1 MNKLFRNILF
11 LSSLTLV
18 LAACQEEKV
27 EPGEKDL
34 DGCYGVY
41 FPAQEKA
48 VKLVLDPAAPT
59 STKITVMRKNSEG
72 EITVPVTVADTSK
85 LFKFAPITFKD
96 GQAETTID
104 VTFDGIGIGNTYLAS
119 LTIEDPAY
127 ASKYNSNPI
136 SIDVKV
142 LREKW
147 NNLGVGTWVEHGVF
161 NFVAPENV
169 IIHQNDLDKTKYRIY
184 MRYPDPKKEGEEY
197 ALYSSKSDE
206 YLSLRLLKSGE
217 VLKSTKAEFK
227 VDKDDLVLFDIFDTG
242 IPYKEGAPN
251 IWFVHPF
258 NFSDP
263 VNLWYYNKVISY
275 QDDGVTPAGIQLA
288 PNYYING
295 VGSID
300 RSQEDG
306 IITIVFPGAVLTDY
320 TINVSVGETVDGEI
334 PVEFDLGADVATAK
348 YAVYEGELSK
358 AAAERH
364 ANAIVKGDEESKV
377 VPETGAV
384 SLTLDKS
391 GVYSLVAVSLDDK
404 NEFQKSAVSTFNY
417 VAKGDEE
424 KYPVTVSAG
433 LELTSRY
440 EPEGYTKVNSAL
452 FYVYGKNLTEVKA
465 SLIPTAKLNPEKLD
479 SLARAPKSV
488 SDSILNLVNTTGWT
502 DLFTELAPVTDYTLI
517 VWASNGYRSKV
528 VTSEITTD
536 GLPRVKKGTGTYTYS
551 LFFVG
556 EGGKPQ
562 TDDGLGLYA
571 DPNYENTY
579 VIENWGYGVDLKFTY
594 DAKSGEIKVPLQTTG
609 VPGEDGEIFI
619 QEAKDY
625 FTPETF
631 KNYDKL
637 PSSSYADGT
646 YSFALAYFDEVG
658 LYKAGVE
665 TFKLDGA
672 VESGSTSSRNAGRS
686 FKSAGLCAERENVTA
701 NFVAREIPAISV
713 VKKIEFAKKSAKPVR

>member
-41 FPAQEKA
+41 FPAQDNA
-48 VKLVLDPAAPT
+48 VKLVLDPAEPT

-72 EITVPVTVADTSK
+72 EITVPVTVTDTSK

-119 LTIEDPAY
+119 LTIEDPVY

-161 NFVAPENV
+161 NFDAPENV

-184 MRYPDPKKEGEEY
+184 MRYPDPEKEGEEY

-217 VLKSTKAEFK
+217 VVKSKKEDFK
-227 VDKDDLVLFDIFDTG
+227 VDKDGLVLFDIFDTG
-242 IPYKEGAPN
+242 IPYDTGAPN

-258 NFSDP
+258 NLSDP

-288 PNYYING
+288 PYYYISGLG
-295 VGSID
+295 VID

-334 PVEFDLGADVATAK
+334 PVEFTLGADVATAK

-465 SLIPTAKLNPEKLD
+465 SLIPTAKLDPAKLD
-479 SLARAPKSV
+479 SLAREPKSV

-528 VTSEITTD
+528 VTSKITTD

-551 LFFVG
+551 LVFLD
-556 EGGKPQ
+556 EDKKPQ
-562 TDDGLGLYA
+562 AVKGLGLYA
-571 DPNYENTY
+571 DPNYENAY
-579 VIENWGYGVDLKFTY
+579 VIENWGNGVELKFTY

-609 VPGEDGEIFI
+609 VAGEDGEIFI

-625 FTPETF
+625 FTPETY

-646 YSFALAYFDEVG
+646 YSFALAYFDEVSP
-658 LYKAGVE
+658 YNVGVE

-672 VESGSTSSRNAGRS
+672 VEPGTTSSRNAGRAY
-686 FKSAGLCAERENVTA
+686 KSAGLCAERENVTA

-713 VKKIEFAKKSAKPVR
+713 VKKIEFAKKSAKLVR

>member
-41 FPAQEKA
+41 FPAQDKA
-48 VKLVLDPAAPT
+48 VKLVLDPAEPT

-136 SIDVKV
+136 SIDIKV

-147 NNLGVGTWVEHGVF
+147 NNLGVGTWEEHGYF
-161 NFVAPENV
+161 KYDPPKNV

-184 MRYPDPKKEGEEY
+184 MRYPNPEKEGEEY
-197 ALYSSKSDE
+197 ALYSPKSDE

-227 VDKDDLVLFDIFDTG
+227 VDKDGLVLFGIFDTG
-242 IPYKEGAPN
+242 IPYQTGAPN
-251 IWFVHPF
+251 IWLVHPF

-275 QDDGVTPAGIQLA
+275 QADGVTPAGIQLA
-288 PNYYING
+288 PYYYING
-295 VGSID
+295 LGAID

-334 PVEFDLGADVATAK
+334 PVEFALGADVATAK

-364 ANAIVKGDEESKV
+364 VNAIVKGDEESKV

-404 NEFQKSAVSTFNY
+404 NEFQASAVSTFNY

-465 SLIPTAKLNPEKLD
+465 SLIPTAKLDPTKLD
-479 SLARAPKSV
+479 SLAREPKSV

-528 VTSEITTD
+528 VTSKITTD
-536 GLPRVKKGTGTYTYS
+536 GLARVKKGTGTYTYS
-551 LFFVG
+551 LVFLD
-556 EGGKPQ
+556 EDKKPQ
-562 TDDGLGLYA
+562 AVKGLGLYA
-571 DPNYENTY
+571 DPNYENAY
-579 VIENWGYGVDLKFTY
+579 VIENWGNGVELKFTY

-609 VPGEDGEIFI
+609 AAGEDGVIFI

-625 FTPETF
+625 FTPETY
-631 KNYDKL
+631 KDYDKL

-646 YSFALAYFDEVG
+646 YSFALAYFDEGG

-672 VESGSTSSRNAGRS
+672 VESGSISSRNTGRV

-701 NFVAREIPAISV
+701 NFVAREIPANSV
-713 VKKIEFAKKSAKPVR
+713 VKKIEFAKKSAELVK

>member
-41 FPAQEKA
+41 FPAQDKA
-48 VKLVLDPAAPT
+48 VKLVLDPAEPT

-72 EITVPVTVADTSK
+72 EITVPVTVSDTSK

-147 NNLGVGTWVEHGVF
+147 NNLGVGTFDDQGAFMFE
-161 NFVAPENV
+161 APENV
-169 IIHQNDLDKTKYRIY
+169 IIRQNDLDKTKYRIY
-184 MRYPDPKKEGEEY
+184 MKYPDPEKEGEEY
-197 ALYSSKSDE
+197 AVFSEKSDE
-206 YLSLRLLKSGE
+206 YLSLRILKSGE

-227 VDKDDLVLFDIFDTG
+227 VDKDGLVLFDIFDTG
-242 IPYKEGAPN
+242 IPSGAGAPN
-251 IWFVHPF
+251 VWFVHPF

-263 VNLWYYNKVISY
+263 VNLWYHNKVISY
-275 QDDGVTPAGIQLA
+275 QADGVTPAGIQIA
-288 PNYYING
+288 PNYYMGGPN
-295 VGSID
+295 ID
-300 RSQEDG
+300 KSQEDG

-320 TINVSVGETVDGEI
+320 TVKVSVGETVDGEI
-334 PVEFDLGADVATAK
+334 PVEFALGADVATAK

-364 ANAIVKGDEESKV
+364 VNAIVKGDEESKV

-440 EPEGYTKVNSAL
+440 EPEGYTKINSAL

-465 SLIPTAKLNPEKLD
+465 SLIPTAKLNPAKLD
-479 SLARAPKSV
+479 SLARDPKSV

-502 DLFTELAPVTDYTLI
+502 DLFTELAPATDYTLI

-528 VTSEITTD
+528 VTSEITTE
-536 GLPRVKKGTGTYTYS
+536 GLARVKKGTGTYTYS
-551 LFFVG
+551 LVFLD
-556 EGGKPQ
+556 EDGKPQ
-562 TDDGLGLYA
+562 AVKGLGLYA
-571 DPNYENTY
+571 DPNYENAY
-579 VIENWGYGVDLKFTY
+579 VIENWGNGVELKFTY

-609 VPGEDGEIFI
+609 AAGAAGVIFI

-625 FTPETF
+625 FTPETY
-631 KNYDKL
+631 KDYDKL

-646 YSFALAYFDEVG
+646 YSFALAYFDEGG
-658 LYKAGVE
+658 LYNAGVE
-665 TFKLDGA
+665 TFKLDVA
-672 VESGSTSSRNAGRS
+672 VESGSISSRNTGRV

-701 NFVAREIPAISV
+701 NFVAREIPANSV
-713 VKKIEFAKKSAKPVR
+713 VKKIEFAKKSAELVK

>member
-41 FPAQEKA
+41 FPAQDKA
-48 VKLVLDPAAPT
+48 VKLVLDPADPT

-161 NFVAPENV
+161 NFDAPENV

-184 MRYPDPKKEGEEY
+184 MRYPDPEKEGEEY
-197 ALYSSKSDE
+197 ALYSPKSDE

-217 VLKSTKAEFK
+217 VFKLKTEELK
-227 VDKDDLVLFDIFDTG
+227 VDKDGLVLFDIFDTG
-242 IPYKEGAPN
+242 IPYDTGAPN

-288 PNYYING
+288 PYYYING
-295 VGSID
+295 VGAID

-334 PVEFDLGADVATAK
+334 PVKFALGADVATAK

-404 NEFQKSAVSTFNY
+404 NEFQESAVSTFNY

-465 SLIPTAKLNPEKLD
+465 SLIPTAKLDPAKLD
-479 SLARAPKSV
+479 SLAREPKSV

-551 LFFVG
+551 LVFLD
-556 EGGKPQ
+556 EDKKPQ
-562 TDDGLGLYA
+562 TGKDLGLYA

-579 VIENWGYGVDLKFTY
+579 VIEDWGYGVELKFTY

-609 VPGEDGEIFI
+609 AAGEAGVIFI

-625 FTPETF
+625 FTPETY
-631 KNYDKL
+631 KDYDKL

-646 YSFALAYFDEVG
+646 YSFALAYFDEGG
-658 LYKAGVE
+658 LYNAGIE

-672 VESGSTSSRNAGRS
+672 VESGSISSRNTGRV

-701 NFVAREIPAISV
+701 NFVAREIPANSV
-713 VKKIEFAKKSAKPVR
+713 VKKIEFAKKSAELVR

>member
-41 FPAQEKA
+41 FPAQDKA
-48 VKLVLDPAAPT
+48 VKLVLDPAEPT

-161 NFVAPENV
+161 NFDAPENV

-184 MRYPDPKKEGEEY
+184 MRYPDPEKEGEEY
-197 ALYSSKSDE
+197 ALYSPKSDE

-227 VDKDDLVLFDIFDTG
+227 VDKDGLVLFDIFDTG
-242 IPYKEGAPN
+242 IPYDTGAPN

-258 NFSDP
+258 NLSDP

-288 PNYYING
+288 PYYYING
-295 VGSID
+295 LGAID

-334 PVEFDLGADVATAK
+334 PVKFALGADVATAK

-452 FYVYGKNLTEVKA
+452 FYVYGKGLTELKA
-465 SLIPTAKLNPEKLD
+465 SLIPTAKLDPTKLD
-479 SLARAPKSV
+479 SLAREPKSV

-528 VTSEITTD
+528 VTSEITTE
-536 GLPRVKKGTGTYTYS
+536 GLARVKKGTGTYTYS
-551 LFFVG
+551 LVFLD
-556 EGGKPQ
+556 EDGKPQ
-562 TDDGLGLYA
+562 A
-571 DPNYENTY
+571 
-579 VIENWGYGVDLKFTY
+579 
-594 DAKSGEIKVPLQTTG
+594 
-609 VPGEDGEIFI
+609 
-619 QEAKDY
+619 
-625 FTPETF
+625 
-631 KNYDKL
+631 
-637 PSSSYADGT
+637 
-646 YSFALAYFDEVG
+646 
-658 LYKAGVE
+658 
-665 TFKLDGA
+665 
-672 VESGSTSSRNAGRS
+672 

-701 NFVAREIPAISV
+701 NFVAREIPANSV
-713 VKKIEFAKKSAKPVR
+713 VKKIEFAKKSAELVR

>member
-27 EPGEKDL
+27 EPGEKDV

-41 FPAQEKA
+41 FPAQDKA
-48 VKLVLDPAAPT
+48 VKLVLNPADPT
-59 STKITVMRKNSEG
+59 STKITVRRKNSEG

-85 LFKFAPITFKD
+85 LFKFAPILFKD

-104 VTFDGIGIGNTYLAS
+104 VTFDEIGIGNTYLAS
-119 LTIEDPAY
+119 LTIEDPEY
-127 ASKYNSNPI
+127 ASKYNSNPT
-136 SIDVKV
+136 SIDIKV

-147 NNLGVGTWVEHGVF
+147 NNLGVGTWEEHGYF
-161 NFVAPENV
+161 KYDPPKNV

-184 MRYPDPKKEGEEY
+184 MRYPDPEKEGEEY
-197 ALYSSKSDE
+197 ALYSPKSDE

-217 VLKSTKAEFK
+217 VVKSKKADFK
-227 VDKDDLVLFDIFDTG
+227 VDKGGLVLFDIFDTG
-242 IPYKEGAPN
+242 IPYNTGAPN
-251 IWFVHPF
+251 ILLVHPF
-258 NFSDP
+258 TFSDP

-275 QDDGVTPAGIQLA
+275 QTDGVTPAGIQLA
-288 PNYYING
+288 PNYHING
-295 VGSID
+295 IGTSD

-334 PVEFDLGADVATAK
+334 PVKFALGADVATAK

-364 ANAIVKGDEESKV
+364 VNAIVKGDEESKV

-440 EPEGYTKVNSAL
+440 EPEGYTKINSAL

-465 SLIPTAKLNPEKLD
+465 SLIPTAKLNPAKLD
-479 SLARAPKSV
+479 SLARDPKSV
-488 SDSILNLVNTTGWT
+488 SDSILNLVNTTGWA
-502 DLFTELAPVTDYTLI
+502 DLFTELAPATDYTLI
-517 VWASNGYRSKV
+517 VWASNGYKSKV
-528 VTSEITTD
+528 VTSEITTE
-536 GLPRVKKGTGTYTYS
+536 GLARVKKGTGTYTYS
-551 LFFVG
+551 LVFLD
-556 EGGKPQ
+556 EDGKPQ
-562 TDDGLGLYA
+562 A
-571 DPNYENTY
+571 
-579 VIENWGYGVDLKFTY
+579 
-594 DAKSGEIKVPLQTTG
+594 
-609 VPGEDGEIFI
+609 
-619 QEAKDY
+619 
-625 FTPETF
+625 
-631 KNYDKL
+631 
-637 PSSSYADGT
+637 
-646 YSFALAYFDEVG
+646 
-658 LYKAGVE
+658 
-665 TFKLDGA
+665 
-672 VESGSTSSRNAGRS
+672 
-686 FKSAGLCAERENVTA
+686 FKSVGLCAERENVTA
-701 NFVAREIPAISV
+701 NFVAREIPANSV
-713 VKKIEFAKKSAKPVR
+713 VKKIEFAKKSAELVK

>member
-41 FPAQEKA
+41 FPAQDKA
-48 VKLVLDPAAPT
+48 VKLVLDPADPT

-161 NFVAPENV
+161 NFDAPENV

-184 MRYPDPKKEGEEY
+184 MRYPDPEKEGEEY
-197 ALYSSKSDE
+197 ALYSPKSDE

-217 VLKSTKAEFK
+217 VVKSKTKEFK
-227 VDKDDLVLFDIFDTG
+227 VDKDGLVLFDIFDTG
-242 IPYKEGAPN
+242 IPYDTGQPN

-295 VGSID
+295 VGAID

-334 PVEFDLGADVATAK
+334 PVEFALGADVATAK

-465 SLIPTAKLNPEKLD
+465 SLIPTAKLDPTKLD
-479 SLARAPKSV
+479 SLAREPKSV

-528 VTSEITTD
+528 VTSEITTE
-536 GLPRVKKGTGTYTYS
+536 GLARVKKGTGTYTYS
-551 LFFVG
+551 LVFLD
-556 EGGKPQ
+556 EDKKPQ
-562 TDDGLGLYA
+562 TGKDLGLYA
-571 DPNYENTY
+571 DSNYENTY
-579 VIENWGYGVDLKFTY
+579 VIEDWGYGVELKFTY

-609 VPGEDGEIFI
+609 AAGEAGVIFI

-625 FTPETF
+625 FTPETY
-631 KNYDKL
+631 KDYDKL

-646 YSFALAYFDEVG
+646 YSFALAYFDEGG
-658 LYKAGVE
+658 LYNAGVE

-672 VESGSTSSRNAGRS
+672 VESGSISSRNTGRV

-701 NFVAREIPAISV
+701 NFVAREIPANSV
-713 VKKIEFAKKSAKPVR
+713 VKKIEFAKKSAELVK

>member
-41 FPAQEKA
+41 FPAQDKA
-48 VKLVLDPAAPT
+48 VKLVLDPADPT

-161 NFVAPENV
+161 NFDAPENV
-169 IIHQNDLDKTKYRIY
+169 IIHQNDLDTTKYRIY
-184 MRYPDPKKEGEEY
+184 MRYPDPEKEGEEY
-197 ALYSSKSDE
+197 ALYSPKSDE

-242 IPYKEGAPN
+242 IPYDTGAPN

-295 VGSID
+295 VGAID

-334 PVEFDLGADVATAK
+334 PVEFALGADVATAK

-465 SLIPTAKLNPEKLD
+465 SLIPTAKLDPTKLD
-479 SLARAPKSV
+479 SLAREPKSV

-528 VTSEITTD
+528 VTSEITTE
-536 GLPRVKKGTGTYTYS
+536 GLARVKKGTGTYTYS
-551 LFFVG
+551 LVFLD
-556 EGGKPQ
+556 EDKKPQ
-562 TDDGLGLYA
+562 AVKGLGLYA
-571 DPNYENTY
+571 DPNYENAY
-579 VIENWGYGVDLKFTY
+579 VIENWGNGVELKFTY

-609 VPGEDGEIFI
+609 AAGEDGEIFI

-625 FTPETF
+625 FTPETY
-631 KNYDKL
+631 KDYDKL

-646 YSFALAYFDEVG
+646 YSFALAYFDKVSP
-658 LYKAGVE
+658 YNVGVE

-672 VESGSTSSRNAGRS
+672 VESGSISSGNTGRV

-701 NFVAREIPAISV
+701 NFVAREIPANSV
-713 VKKIEFAKKSAKPVR
+713 VKKIEFAKKSAELVK

>member
-11 LSSLTLV
+11 LTLV

-41 FPAQEKA
+41 FPAQDKA
-48 VKLVLDPAAPT
+48 VKLVLDPAEPT

-161 NFVAPENV
+161 NFDAPENV

-184 MRYPDPKKEGEEY
+184 MRYPDPEKEGEEY
-197 ALYSSKSDE
+197 ALYSPKSDE

-227 VDKDDLVLFDIFDTG
+227 VDKDGLVLFDIFDTG
-242 IPYKEGAPN
+242 IPYDTGAPN

-295 VGSID
+295 VGAID

-334 PVEFDLGADVATAK
+334 PVEFALGADVATAK

-404 NEFQKSAVSTFNY
+404 NEFQESAVSTFNY

-465 SLIPTAKLNPEKLD
+465 SLIPTAKLDPTKLD
-479 SLARAPKSV
+479 SLAREPKSV

-528 VTSEITTD
+528 VTSEITTE
-536 GLPRVKKGTGTYTYS
+536 GLARVKKGTGTYTYS
-551 LFFVG
+551 LVFLD
-556 EGGKPQ
+556 EDKKPQ
-562 TDDGLGLYA
+562 TGKDLGLYA

-579 VIENWGYGVDLKFTY
+579 VIEDWGYGVELKFTY

-609 VPGEDGEIFI
+609 AAGEAGVIFI

-625 FTPETF
+625 FTPETY
-631 KNYDKL
+631 KDYDKL

-646 YSFALAYFDEVG
+646 YSFALAYFDEGG
-658 LYKAGVE
+658 LYNAGVE

-672 VESGSTSSRNAGRS
+672 VESGSISSRNTGRV

-701 NFVAREIPAISV
+701 NFVAREIPANSV
-713 VKKIEFAKKSAKPVR
+713 VKKIEFAKKSAELVR

>member
-41 FPAQEKA
+41 FPAQDKA
-48 VKLVLDPAAPT
+48 VKLVLDPADPT

-161 NFVAPENV
+161 NFDAPENV
-169 IIHQNDLDKTKYRIY
+169 IIHQNDLDTTKYRIY
-184 MRYPDPKKEGEEY
+184 MRYPDPEKEGEEY
-197 ALYSSKSDE
+197 ALYSPKSDE

-217 VLKSTKAEFK
+217 VVKSKTKEFK
-227 VDKDDLVLFDIFDTG
+227 VDKDGLVLFDIFDTG
-242 IPYKEGAPN
+242 IPYDTGQPN

-295 VGSID
+295 VGAID

-334 PVEFDLGADVATAK
+334 PVEFALGADVATAK

-465 SLIPTAKLNPEKLD
+465 SLIPTAKLDPTKLD
-479 SLARAPKSV
+479 SLAREPKSV

-528 VTSEITTD
+528 VTSEITTE
-536 GLPRVKKGTGTYTYS
+536 GLARVKKGTGTYTYS
-551 LFFVG
+551 LVFLD
-556 EGGKPQ
+556 EDKKPQ
-562 TDDGLGLYA
+562 TGKDLGLYA

-579 VIENWGYGVDLKFTY
+579 VIEDWGYGVELKFTY

-609 VPGEDGEIFI
+609 AAGEAGVIFI

-625 FTPETF
+625 FTPETY
-631 KNYDKL
+631 KDYDKL

-646 YSFALAYFDEVG
+646 YSFALAYFDEGG
-658 LYKAGVE
+658 LYNAGVE

-672 VESGSTSSRNAGRS
+672 VESGSISSRYTGRV

-701 NFVAREIPAISV
+701 NFVAREIPANSV
-713 VKKIEFAKKSAKPVR
+713 VKKIEFAKKSAELVK

>member
-41 FPAQEKA
+41 FPAQDKA
-48 VKLVLDPAAPT
+48 VKLVLAPADPT

-161 NFVAPENV
+161 NFDAPENV

-184 MRYPDPKKEGEEY
+184 MRYPDPEKEGEEY
-197 ALYSSKSDE
+197 ALYSPKSDE

-217 VLKSTKAEFK
+217 VLKSTKAELK
-227 VDKDDLVLFDIFDTG
+227 VDKDGLVLFDIFDTG
-242 IPYKEGAPN
+242 IPYDTGAPN

-258 NFSDP
+258 NLSDP

-288 PNYYING
+288 PYYYING
-295 VGSID
+295 LGAID

-334 PVEFDLGADVATAK
+334 PVKFALGADVATAK

-404 NEFQKSAVSTFNY
+404 NEFQESAVSTFNY

-465 SLIPTAKLNPEKLD
+465 SLIPTAKLDPAKLD
-479 SLARAPKSV
+479 SLAREPKSV

-551 LFFVG
+551 LVFVG
-556 EGGKPQ
+556 EDKKPQ
-562 TDDGLGLYA
+562 TGKDLGLYA

-579 VIENWGYGVDLKFTY
+579 VIEDWGYGVELKFTY
-594 DAKSGEIKVPLQTTG
+594 DAKSGEIKVPLQKTG
-609 VPGEDGEIFI
+609 TAGEDGEIFI

-625 FTPETF
+625 FTPETE
-631 KNYDKL
+631 NYDKL

-646 YSFALAYFDEVG
+646 YSFALAYFDKVSP
-658 LYKAGVE
+658 YNVGVE

-672 VESGSTSSRNAGRS
+672 VESGSISSRNTGRV

-701 NFVAREIPAISV
+701 NFVAREIPANSV
-713 VKKIEFAKKSAKPVR
+713 VKKIEFAKKSAELVK

>member
-41 FPAQEKA
+41 FPAQDKA
-48 VKLVLDPAAPT
+48 VKLVLDPAEPT

-119 LTIEDPAY
+119 LTIEDPEY

-147 NNLGVGTWVEHGVF
+147 NNLGVGTFDDQGAFMFE
-161 NFVAPENV
+161 APENV
-169 IIHQNDLDKTKYRIY
+169 IIHQNDLDKTMYRIY
-184 MRYPDPKKEGEEY
+184 MKYPDPEKEGEEY
-197 ALYSSKSDE
+197 AVFSEKSDE
-206 YLSLRLLKSGE
+206 YLSLRILKSGE
-217 VLKSTKAEFK
+217 VLELETEEFK
-227 VDKDDLVLFDIFDTG
+227 VDKDGLVLFDIFDTG
-242 IPYKEGAPN
+242 IPSGTGAPN
-251 IWFVHPF
+251 VLFVHPYDF
-258 NFSDP
+258 GDP
-263 VNLWYYNKVISY
+263 VDLWYHNKVISY
-275 QDDGVTPAGIQLA
+275 QADGVTPAGIQIA
-288 PNYYING
+288 PNYYLGNG
-295 VGSID
+295 QAID
-300 RSQEDG
+300 KSQEDG

-334 PVEFDLGADVATAK
+334 PVEFALGADVATAK

-364 ANAIVKGDEESKV
+364 VNAIVKGDEESTV

-440 EPEGYTKVNSAL
+440 EPEGYTKINSAL

-465 SLIPTAKLNPEKLD
+465 SLIPTAKLNPAKLD
-479 SLARAPKSV
+479 SLARDPKSV

-502 DLFTELAPVTDYTLI
+502 DLFTELAPATDYTLI
-517 VWASNGYRSKV
+517 VWASNGYKSKV
-528 VTSEITTD
+528 VTSEITTE
-536 GLPRVKKGTGTYTYS
+536 GLARVKKGTGTYTYS
-551 LFFVG
+551 LVFLD
-556 EGGKPQ
+556 ENNKPR
-562 TDDGLGLYA
+562 TVKDLGLYA

-579 VIENWGYGVDLKFTY
+579 VIENWGNGVDLKFTY
-594 DAKSGEIKVPLQTTG
+594 DAKSGEIKVPLQKTG
-609 VPGEDGEIFI
+609 AVGDDGEIFI

-625 FTPETF
+625 FTPETE
-631 KNYDKL
+631 NYDKL

-646 YSFALAYFDEVG
+646 YSFALAYFNKARP
-658 LYKAGVE
+658 YKAGVE

-672 VESGSTSSRNAGRS
+672 VESSSISSENTGSV

-701 NFVAREIPAISV
+701 NFVAREIPANSV
-713 VKKIEFAKKSAKPVR
+713 VKKSEFAKKSAELVK

>member
-41 FPAQEKA
+41 FPAQDKA
-48 VKLVLDPAAPT
+48 VKLVLDPADPT

-161 NFVAPENV
+161 NFDAPENV

-184 MRYPDPKKEGEEY
+184 MRYPDPEKEGEEY
-197 ALYSSKSDE
+197 ALYSPNSDE

-217 VLKSTKAEFK
+217 VLKSKKADFK
-227 VDKDDLVLFDIFDTG
+227 VDKDGLVLFDIFDTG
-242 IPYKEGAPN
+242 IPYDTGAPN

-295 VGSID
+295 VGAID

-320 TINVSVGETVDGEI
+320 TVKVSVGETVDGEI
-334 PVEFDLGADVATAK
+334 PVEFALGADVATAK

-452 FYVYGKNLTEVKA
+452 FYVYGKGLTELKA
-465 SLIPTAKLNPEKLD
+465 GLIPTAKLDPTKLD
-479 SLARAPKSV
+479 SLAREPKSV

-528 VTSEITTD
+528 VTSEITTE
-536 GLPRVKKGTGTYTYS
+536 GLARVKKGTGTYTYS
-551 LFFVG
+551 LVFLD
-556 EGGKPQ
+556 EDKKPQ
-562 TDDGLGLYA
+562 TVKDLGLYA

-579 VIENWGYGVDLKFTY
+579 VIEDWGFGVELKFTY

-609 VPGEDGEIFI
+609 AAGAAGVIFI

-625 FTPETF
+625 FTPETY
-631 KNYDKL
+631 KDYDKF

-646 YSFALAYFDEVG
+646 YSFALAYFDKGG
-658 LYKAGVE
+658 LYNAGVE

-672 VESGSTSSRNAGRS
+672 VESGSISSGNTGRV

-701 NFVAREIPAISV
+701 NFVAREIPANSV
-713 VKKIEFAKKSAKPVR
+713 VKKIEFAKKSAELVK

>member
-41 FPAQEKA
+41 FPAQDKA
-48 VKLVLDPAAPT
+48 VKLVLDPAEPT

-104 VTFDGIGIGNTYLAS
+104 VLFDGIGIGNTYLAS

-161 NFVAPENV
+161 NFDAPENV

-184 MRYPDPKKEGEEY
+184 MRYPDPEKEGEEY
-197 ALYSSKSDE
+197 ALYSPKSDE

-217 VLKSTKAEFK
+217 VFKLKTEELK
-227 VDKDDLVLFDIFDTG
+227 VDKDGLVLFDIFDTG
-242 IPYKEGAPN
+242 IPYDTGAPN

-258 NFSDP
+258 NLSKP

-288 PNYYING
+288 PYYYIDG
-295 VGSID
+295 LGAID

-320 TINVSVGETVDGEI
+320 TINVLVGETVDGEI
-334 PVEFDLGADVATAK
+334 PVEFALGADVATAK

-465 SLIPTAKLNPEKLD
+465 SLIPTAKLDPTKLD
-479 SLARAPKSV
+479 SLAREPKSV

-528 VTSEITTD
+528 VTSEITTE
-536 GLPRVKKGTGTYTYS
+536 GLSRVKKGTGTYTYS
-551 LFFVG
+551 LVFLD
-556 EGGKPQ
+556 EDKKPQ
-562 TDDGLGLYA
+562 AVKGLGLYA
-571 DPNYENTY
+571 DPNYENAY
-579 VIENWGYGVDLKFTY
+579 VIENWGNGVELKFTY

-609 VPGEDGEIFI
+609 AAGEAGVIFI

-625 FTPETF
+625 FTPETY
-631 KNYDKL
+631 KDYDKL

-646 YSFALAYFDEVG
+646 YSFALAYFDEGG
-658 LYKAGVE
+658 LYNAGVE

-672 VESGSTSSRNAGRS
+672 VESGSISSRNTGRV

-701 NFVAREIPAISV
+701 NFVAREIPANSV
-713 VKKIEFAKKSAKPVR
+713 VKKIEFAKKSAELVK

>member
-41 FPAQEKA
+41 FPAQDKA
-48 VKLVLDPAAPT
+48 VKLVLDPADPT

-161 NFVAPENV
+161 NFDAPENV

-184 MRYPDPKKEGEEY
+184 MRYPDPEKEGEEY
-197 ALYSSKSDE
+197 ALYSPKSDE

-217 VLKSTKAEFK
+217 VVKSKTKEFK
-227 VDKDDLVLFDIFDTG
+227 VDKDGLVLFDIFDTG
-242 IPYKEGAPN
+242 IPYDTGQPN

-295 VGSID
+295 VGAID

-334 PVEFDLGADVATAK
+334 PVEFALGADVATAK

-465 SLIPTAKLNPEKLD
+465 SLIPTAKLDPTKLD
-479 SLARAPKSV
+479 SLAREPKSV

-528 VTSEITTD
+528 VTSEITTE
-536 GLPRVKKGTGTYTYS
+536 GLARVKKGTGTYTYS
-551 LFFVG
+551 LVFLD
-556 EGGKPQ
+556 EDKKPQ
-562 TDDGLGLYA
+562 TGKDLGLYA

-579 VIENWGYGVDLKFTY
+579 VIEDWGYGVELKFTY

-609 VPGEDGEIFI
+609 AAGEAGVIFI

-625 FTPETF
+625 FTPETY
-631 KNYDKL
+631 KDYDKL

-646 YSFALAYFDEVG
+646 YSFALAYFDEG
-658 LYKAGVE
+658 SLYNAGVE

-672 VESGSTSSRNAGRS
+672 VESGSISSRNTGRV

-701 NFVAREIPAISV
+701 NFVAREIPANSV
-713 VKKIEFAKKSAKPVR
+713 VKKIEFAKKSAELVK

>member
-41 FPAQEKA
+41 FPAQDKA
-48 VKLVLDPAAPT
+48 VKLVLDPADPT

-96 GQAETTID
+96 GQTETTID

-119 LTIEDPAY
+119 LTIENPEY
-127 ASKYNSNPI
+127 ASKYDSNPI
-136 SIDVKV
+136 SIDIKV
-142 LREKW
+142 ICEKW
-147 NNLGVGTWVEHGVF
+147 NNLGVGTFDDQGKFAFMFE
-161 NFVAPENV
+161 APKNV

-184 MRYPDPKKEGEEY
+184 MKYPDPEKEGEEY
-197 ALYSSKSDE
+197 AVFSGKSDE
-206 YLSLRLLKSGE
+206 YLSLRILKSGE
-217 VLKSTKAEFK
+217 VLELETDEFK
-227 VDKDDLVLFDIFDTG
+227 VDKDGLVLFDIFDTG
-242 IPYKEGAPN
+242 IPASEKATV
-251 IWFVHPF
+251 WFVHPYDF
-258 NFSDP
+258 GAP
-263 VNLWYYNKVISY
+263 VDLWYHNKVISY
-275 QDDGVTPAGIQLA
+275 QADGVTPAGIQIA
-288 PNYYING
+288 PYYYLGNG
-295 VGSID
+295 QAID
-300 RSQEDG
+300 KSQEDG

-320 TINVSVGETVDGEI
+320 TVKVSVGETVDGEI
-334 PVEFDLGADVATAK
+334 PVKFALGADVATAK

-358 AAAERH
+358 AAAEKH
-364 ANAIVKGDEESKV
+364 VNAIVKGDEESKV

-440 EPEGYTKVNSAL
+440 EPAGYTKINSAL

-465 SLIPTAKLNPEKLD
+465 SLIPTAKLNPAKLD
-479 SLARAPKSV
+479 SLARAPESV

-528 VTSEITTD
+528 VTSEITTE
-536 GLPRVKKGTGTYTYS
+536 GLARVKKGTGTYTYS
-551 LFFVG
+551 LVFLD
-556 EGGKPQ
+556 EDNKPQ
-562 TDDGLGLYA
+562 AVKDLGLYE

-579 VIENWGYGVDLKFTY
+579 VIEDWGNGVELKFTY

-609 VPGEDGEIFI
+609 AVGEDGEIFI

-625 FTPETF
+625 FTPETE
-631 KNYDKL
+631 NYDKL
-637 PSSSYADGT
+637 PSSSYADDT

-672 VESGSTSSRNAGRS
+672 VESGSISSGNARRV

-701 NFVAREIPAISV
+701 NFVAREIPANSV
-713 VKKIEFAKKSAKPVR
+713 VKKIEFAKKSAELVK

>member
-41 FPAQEKA
+41 FPAQDKA
-48 VKLVLDPAAPT
+48 VKLVLDPADPT

-161 NFVAPENV
+161 NFDAPENV

-184 MRYPDPKKEGEEY
+184 MRYPDPEKEGEEY
-197 ALYSSKSDE
+197 ALYSPKSDE

-217 VLKSTKAEFK
+217 VLKSTKAELK
-227 VDKDDLVLFDIFDTG
+227 VDKDGLVLFDIFDTG
-242 IPYKEGAPN
+242 IPYDTGAPN

-258 NFSDP
+258 NLSDP

-288 PNYYING
+288 PYYYING
-295 VGSID
+295 LGAID

-334 PVEFDLGADVATAK
+334 PVEFALGADVATAK

-377 VPETGAV
+377 EPETGAV

-465 SLIPTAKLNPEKLD
+465 SLIPTAKLDPTKLD
-479 SLARAPKSV
+479 SLAREPKSV

-528 VTSEITTD
+528 VTSEITTE
-536 GLPRVKKGTGTYTYS
+536 GLARVKKGTGTYTYS
-551 LFFVG
+551 LVFLD
-556 EGGKPQ
+556 EDKKPQ
-562 TDDGLGLYA
+562 AVKGLGLYA
-571 DPNYENTY
+571 DPNYENAY
-579 VIENWGYGVDLKFTY
+579 VIENWGNGVELKFTY

-609 VPGEDGEIFI
+609 AAGAAGVIFI

-625 FTPETF
+625 FTPETY
-631 KNYDKL
+631 KDYDKL

-646 YSFALAYFDEVG
+646 YSFALAYFDEGG
-658 LYKAGVE
+658 LYNAGVE

-672 VESGSTSSRNAGRS
+672 VESGSISSSKYR
-686 FKSAGLCAERENVTA
+686 KSIQVCGPLC
-701 NFVAREIPAISV
+701 
-713 VKKIEFAKKSAKPVR
+713 

>member
-48 VKLVLDPAAPT
+48 VKLVLDPAEPT

-85 LFKFAPITFKD
+85 LFKFTPITFKD

-161 NFVAPENV
+161 NFKAPENV
-169 IIHQNDLDKTKYRIY
+169 IIHQNDLNKTKYRIY
-184 MRYPDPKKEGEEY
+184 MRYPNPEKEGEEY

-217 VLKSTKAEFK
+217 VLKSKTEELK
-227 VDKDDLVLFDIFDTG
+227 VDKDGLVLFDIFDTG
-242 IPYKEGAPN
+242 IPYDTGAPN

-258 NFSDP
+258 NLSKP

-275 QDDGVTPAGIQLA
+275 QKDGVTPAGIQLA
-288 PNYYING
+288 PYYYING
-295 VGSID
+295 LGAID

-334 PVEFDLGADVATAK
+334 PVEFALGADVATAK

-440 EPEGYTKVNSAL
+440 EPEGYTKINSAL

-465 SLIPTAKLNPEKLD
+465 SLIPTAKLDLTKLD
-479 SLARAPKSV
+479 SLAREPKSV

-551 LFFVG
+551 LVFLD
-556 EGGKPQ
+556 EDKKPQ
-562 TDDGLGLYA
+562 AVKGLGLYA
-571 DPNYENTY
+571 NPNYENTY
-579 VIENWGYGVDLKFTY
+579 VIENWGNGVELKFAY
-594 DAKSGEIKVPLQTTG
+594 DSKSGEIKVPLQTTG

-625 FTPETF
+625 FTPETE
-631 KNYDKL
+631 NYDKL

-646 YSFALAYFDEVG
+646 YSFALAYFDEGG

-672 VESGSTSSRNAGRS
+672 VESGSTSSRNTGRV
-686 FKSAGLCAERENVTA
+686 FKSAGLCAERENLTA
-701 NFVAREIPAISV
+701 NFVAREIPANSV
-713 VKKIEFAKKSAKPVR
+713 VKKIEFAKKSAELVK

>member
-41 FPAQEKA
+41 FPAQDKA
-48 VKLVLDPAAPT
+48 VKLVLDPAEPT

-147 NNLGVGTWVEHGVF
+147 NNLGVGTFDDQGAFMFE
-161 NFVAPENV
+161 APENV
-169 IIHQNDLDKTKYRIY
+169 IIRQNDLDKTKYRIY
-184 MRYPDPKKEGEEY
+184 MKYPDPEKEGEEY
-197 ALYSSKSDE
+197 AVFSEKSDE
-206 YLSLRLLKSGE
+206 YLSLRILKSGE

-227 VDKDDLVLFDIFDTG
+227 VDKDGLVLFDIFDTG
-242 IPYKEGAPN
+242 IPSGAGAPN
-251 IWFVHPF
+251 VWFVHPF

-263 VNLWYYNKVISY
+263 VNLWYHNKVISY
-275 QDDGVTPAGIQLA
+275 QADGVTPAGIQIA
-288 PNYYING
+288 PNYYMGGPN
-295 VGSID
+295 ID
-300 RSQEDG
+300 KSQEDG

-320 TINVSVGETVDGEI
+320 TVKVSVGETVDGEI
-334 PVEFDLGADVATAK
+334 PVKFALGADVATAK

-440 EPEGYTKVNSAL
+440 EPEGYTKINSAL

-465 SLIPTAKLNPEKLD
+465 SLIPTAKLDPAKLD
-479 SLARAPKSV
+479 SLARDPKSV

-502 DLFTELAPVTDYTLI
+502 DLFTELAPATDYTLI

-528 VTSEITTD
+528 VTSEITTE
-536 GLPRVKKGTGTYTYS
+536 GLARVKKGTGTYTYS
-551 LFFVG
+551 LVFLD
-556 EGGKPQ
+556 EDKKPQ
-562 TDDGLGLYA
+562 AVKGLGLYA
-571 DPNYENTY
+571 DPNYENAY
-579 VIENWGYGVDLKFTY
+579 VIENWGNGVELKFTY

-609 VPGEDGEIFI
+609 AAGAAGVIFI

-625 FTPETF
+625 FTPETY
-631 KNYDKL
+631 KDYDKL

-646 YSFALAYFDEVG
+646 YSFALAYFDEGG
-658 LYKAGVE
+658 LYNAGVE

-672 VESGSTSSRNAGRS
+672 VESGSISSRNTGRV

-701 NFVAREIPAISV
+701 NFVAREIPANSV
-713 VKKIEFAKKSAKPVR
+713 VKKIEFAKKSAELVK

>member
-41 FPAQEKA
+41 FPAQDNA
-48 VKLVLDPAAPT
+48 VKLVLDPAEPT

-161 NFVAPENV
+161 NFDAPENV

-242 IPYKEGAPN
+242 IPYAEGAPN

-295 VGSID
+295 VGAID

-334 PVEFDLGADVATAK
+334 PVEFALGADVATAK

-440 EPEGYTKVNSAL
+440 EPEGYTKINSAL

-551 LFFVG
+551 LVFLD
-556 EGGKPQ
+556 EEKKPQ
-562 TDDGLGLYA
+562 AVKGLGLYA

-579 VIENWGYGVDLKFTY
+579 VIEDWGFGVELKFTY

-609 VPGEDGEIFI
+609 AAGEDGEIFI

-625 FTPETF
+625 FTPETY

-646 YSFALAYFDEVG
+646 YSFALAYFDEVSP
-658 LYKAGVE
+658 YNVGVE

-672 VESGSTSSRNAGRS
+672 VESGSISSGNAGRV

-701 NFVAREIPAISV
+701 NFVAREIPANSV
-713 VKKIEFAKKSAKPVR
+713 VKKIEFAKKSAELVK

>member
-41 FPAQEKA
+41 FPAQDKA
-48 VKLVLDPAAPT
+48 VKLVLDPADPT

-161 NFVAPENV
+161 NFDAPENV

-184 MRYPDPKKEGEEY
+184 MRYPDPEKEGEEY
-197 ALYSSKSDE
+197 ALYSPKSDE

-217 VLKSTKAEFK
+217 VVKSKTKEFK
-227 VDKDDLVLFDIFDTG
+227 VDKDGLVLFDIFDTG
-242 IPYKEGAPN
+242 IPYDTGQPN

-295 VGSID
+295 VGAID

-334 PVEFDLGADVATAK
+334 PVEFALGADVATAK

-465 SLIPTAKLNPEKLD
+465 SLIPTAKLDPTKLD
-479 SLARAPKSV
+479 SLAREPKSV

-528 VTSEITTD
+528 VTSEITTE
-536 GLPRVKKGTGTYTYS
+536 GLARVKKGTGTYTYS
-551 LFFVG
+551 LVFLD
-556 EGGKPQ
+556 EDKKPQ
-562 TDDGLGLYA
+562 TGKDLGLYA

-579 VIENWGYGVDLKFTY
+579 VIEDWGYGVELKFTY

-609 VPGEDGEIFI
+609 AAGEAGVIFI

-625 FTPETF
+625 FTPETY
-631 KNYDKL
+631 KDYDKL

-646 YSFALAYFDEVG
+646 YSFALAYFDEGG
-658 LYKAGVE
+658 LYNAGVE

-672 VESGSTSSRNAGRS
+672 VESGSISSRNTGRV
-686 FKSAGLCAERENVTA
+686 FKSAGLCAERENLTA
-701 NFVAREIPAISV
+701 NFVAREIPANSV
-713 VKKIEFAKKSAKPVR
+713 VKKIEFAKKSAELVK

>member
-41 FPAQEKA
+41 FPAQDKA
-48 VKLVLDPAAPT
+48 VKLVLDPAEPT

-119 LTIEDPAY
+119 LTIEDPEY

-147 NNLGVGTWVEHGVF
+147 NNLGVGTFDDQGAFMFE
-161 NFVAPENV
+161 APENV
-169 IIHQNDLDKTKYRIY
+169 IIHQNDLDKTMYRIY
-184 MRYPDPKKEGEEY
+184 MKYPDPEKEGEEY
-197 ALYSSKSDE
+197 AVFSENSDE
-206 YLSLRLLKSGE
+206 YLSLRILKSGE
-217 VLKSTKAEFK
+217 VLKSKKAEFK
-227 VDKDDLVLFDIFDTG
+227 VDKDGLVLFDIFDTG
-242 IPYKEGAPN
+242 IPSGTGAPN
-251 IWFVHPF
+251 VLFVHPYDF
-258 NFSDP
+258 GDP
-263 VNLWYYNKVISY
+263 VDLWYHNKVISY
-275 QDDGVTPAGIQLA
+275 QADGVTPAGIQIA
-288 PNYYING
+288 PNYYLGNG
-295 VGSID
+295 QAID
-300 RSQEDG
+300 KSQEDG

-334 PVEFDLGADVATAK
+334 PVKFALGADVATAK

-364 ANAIVKGDEESKV
+364 VNAIVKGDEESKE

-440 EPEGYTKVNSAL
+440 EPEGYTKINSAL

-465 SLIPTAKLNPEKLD
+465 SLIPTAKLNPAKLD
-479 SLARAPKSV
+479 SLARDPKSV
-488 SDSILNLVNTTGWT
+488 SDSILNLVNTTGWA
-502 DLFTELAPVTDYTLI
+502 DLFSELAPATDYTLI
-517 VWASNGYRSKV
+517 VWASNGYKSKV
-528 VTSEITTD
+528 VTSEITTE
-536 GLPRVKKGTGTYTYS
+536 GLARVKKGTGTYTYS
-551 LFFVG
+551 LVFLD
-556 EGGKPQ
+556 EDKKPK
-562 TDDGLGLYA
+562 TVKDLGLYA

-579 VIENWGYGVDLKFTY
+579 VIEDWGYGVDLKFTY
-594 DAKSGEIKVPLQTTG
+594 DAKSGEIKVPLQKTG
-609 VPGEDGEIFI
+609 AVGDDGEIFI

-625 FTPETF
+625 FTPGTE
-631 KNYDKL
+631 NYDKL

-646 YSFALAYFDEVG
+646 YSFALAYFNKARP
-658 LYKAGVE
+658 YKAGVE

-672 VESGSTSSRNAGRS
+672 VESSSISSENTGSV

-701 NFVAREIPAISV
+701 NFVAREIPANSV
-713 VKKIEFAKKSAKPVR
+713 VKKIEFAKKSAELVR

>member
-1 MNKLFRNILF
+1 M
-11 LSSLTLV
+11 
-18 LAACQEEKV
+18 
-27 EPGEKDL
+27 

-48 VKLVLDPAAPT
+48 VKLVLDPAEPT

-161 NFVAPENV
+161 NFDAPENV

-242 IPYKEGAPN
+242 IPYDTGAPN

-275 QDDGVTPAGIQLA
+275 QDDRVTPAGIQLA
-288 PNYYING
+288 PNYYISG
-295 VGSID
+295 VGAID

-465 SLIPTAKLNPEKLD
+465 SLIPTAKLDLTKLD

-551 LFFVG
+551 LVFLG
-556 EGGKPQ
+556 EDKKPQ
-562 TDDGLGLYA
+562 SVKGLGLYA

-579 VIENWGYGVDLKFTY
+579 VIEDWGYGVELKFTY

-609 VPGEDGEIFI
+609 AAGEDGEIFI

-625 FTPETF
+625 FTPETY

-646 YSFALAYFDEVG
+646 YSFALVYFDEVSP
-658 LYKAGVE
+658 YNVGVE

-672 VESGSTSSRNAGRS
+672 VESGSTSSRNAGRV
-686 FKSAGLCAERENVTA
+686 FKSAGLCAERENLTA
-701 NFVAREIPAISV
+701 NFVAREIPANSV
-713 VKKIEFAKKSAKPVR
+713 VKKIEFAKKSAELVK

>member
-41 FPAQEKA
+41 FPAQDKA
-48 VKLVLDPAAPT
+48 VKLVLDPADPT

-161 NFVAPENV
+161 NFDAPENV

-184 MRYPDPKKEGEEY
+184 MRYPDPEKEGEEY
-197 ALYSSKSDE
+197 ALYSPKSDE

-217 VLKSTKAEFK
+217 VVKSKTKEFK
-227 VDKDDLVLFDIFDTG
+227 VDKDGLVLFDIFDTG
-242 IPYKEGAPN
+242 IPYDTGQPN

-295 VGSID
+295 VGAID

-334 PVEFDLGADVATAK
+334 PVEFALGADVATAK

-465 SLIPTAKLNPEKLD
+465 SLIPTAKLDPTKLD
-479 SLARAPKSV
+479 SLAREPKSV

-528 VTSEITTD
+528 VTSEITTE
-536 GLPRVKKGTGTYTYS
+536 GLARVKKGTGTYTYS
-551 LFFVG
+551 LVFLD
-556 EGGKPQ
+556 EDKKPQ
-562 TDDGLGLYA
+562 TGKDLGLYA

-579 VIENWGYGVDLKFTY
+579 VIEDWGYGVELKFTY

-609 VPGEDGEIFI
+609 AAGEAGVIFI

-625 FTPETF
+625 FTPETY
-631 KNYDKL
+631 KDYDKL

-646 YSFALAYFDEVG
+646 YSFALAYFDEGG
-658 LYKAGVE
+658 LYNAGVE

-672 VESGSTSSRNAGRS
+672 VESGSISSRNTGRV

-701 NFVAREIPAISV
+701 NFVASEIPANSV
-713 VKKIEFAKKSAKPVR
+713 VKKIVLENMTAELVK

>member
-1 MNKLFRNILF
+1 
-11 LSSLTLV
+11 
-18 LAACQEEKV
+18 
-27 EPGEKDL
+27 
-34 DGCYGVY
+34 
-41 FPAQEKA
+41 
-48 VKLVLDPAAPT
+48 
-59 STKITVMRKNSEG
+59 
-72 EITVPVTVADTSK
+72 
-85 LFKFAPITFKD
+85 
-96 GQAETTID
+96 
-104 VTFDGIGIGNTYLAS
+104 
-119 LTIEDPAY
+119 
-127 ASKYNSNPI
+127 
-136 SIDVKV
+136 
-142 LREKW
+142 
-147 NNLGVGTWVEHGVF
+147 
-161 NFVAPENV
+161 
-169 IIHQNDLDKTKYRIY
+169 
-184 MRYPDPKKEGEEY
+184 MRYPDPEKEGEEW
-197 ALYSSKSDE
+197 ALYSPKSDE

-217 VLKSTKAEFK
+217 VLKSKTEDFK
-227 VDKDDLVLFDIFDTG
+227 VDKDGLVLFDIFDTG
-242 IPYKEGAPN
+242 IPYDTGAPN

-258 NFSDP
+258 DLSKP

-288 PNYYING
+288 PYYYING
-295 VGSID
+295 LGAID

-320 TINVSVGETVDGEI
+320 TVKVSVGETVDGEI
-334 PVEFDLGADVATAK
+334 PVEFALGADVATAK

-404 NEFQKSAVSTFNY
+404 NEFQESAVSTFNY

-465 SLIPTAKLNPEKLD
+465 SLIPTAKLDPTKLD
-479 SLARAPKSV
+479 SLAREPKSV

-528 VTSEITTD
+528 FTSEITTE
-536 GLPRVKKGTGTYTYS
+536 GLARVKKGTGTYTYS
-551 LFFVG
+551 LVFLD
-556 EGGKPQ
+556 EDKKPQ
-562 TDDGLGLYA
+562 AVKGLGLYS
-571 DPNYENTY
+571 DPNYENAY
-579 VIENWGYGVDLKFTY
+579 VIENWGNGVELKFTY

-609 VPGEDGEIFI
+609 AAGAAGVIFI

-625 FTPETF
+625 FTPETY
-631 KNYDKL
+631 KDYDKL

-646 YSFALAYFDEVG
+646 YSFALAYFDKVSP
-658 LYKAGVE
+658 YNVGVE

-672 VESGSTSSRNAGRS
+672 VESGSISSRNTGRV

-701 NFVAREIPAISV
+701 NFVAREIPANSV
-713 VKKIEFAKKSAKPVR
+713 VKKIEFAKKSAELVK

>member
-41 FPAQEKA
+41 FPAQDKA
-48 VKLVLDPAAPT
+48 VKLVLDPADPT

-161 NFVAPENV
+161 NFDAPENV

-184 MRYPDPKKEGEEY
+184 MRYPDPEKEGEEY
-197 ALYSSKSDE
+197 ALYSPKSDE

-217 VLKSTKAEFK
+217 VFKLKTEELK
-227 VDKDDLVLFDIFDTG
+227 VDKDGLVLFDIFDTG
-242 IPYKEGAPN
+242 IPYDTGAPN
-251 IWFVHPF
+251 FWFVHPF
-258 NFSDP
+258 NLSKP

-288 PNYYING
+288 PYYYIDG
-295 VGSID
+295 LGAID

-320 TINVSVGETVDGEI
+320 AINVSVGETVDGEI
-334 PVEFDLGADVATAK
+334 PVEFALGADVATAK

-377 VPETGAV
+377 VPETRAV

-465 SLIPTAKLNPEKLD
+465 SLIPTAKLDPAKLD
-479 SLARAPKSV
+479 SLAREPKSV

-528 VTSEITTD
+528 VTSEITTE
-536 GLPRVKKGTGTYTYS
+536 GLARVKKGTGTYTYS
-551 LFFVG
+551 LVFLD
-556 EGGKPQ
+556 EDKKPQ
-562 TDDGLGLYA
+562 AVKGLGLYA
-571 DPNYENTY
+571 DPNYENAY
-579 VIENWGYGVDLKFTY
+579 VIENWGNGVELKFTY

-609 VPGEDGEIFI
+609 AAGAAGVIFI

-625 FTPETF
+625 FTPETY
-631 KNYDKL
+631 KDYDKL

-646 YSFALAYFDEVG
+646 YSFALAYFDEGG
-658 LYKAGVE
+658 LYNAGVE

-672 VESGSTSSRNAGRS
+672 VESGSISSGNTGRV

-701 NFVAREIPAISV
+701 NFVAREIPANSV
-713 VKKIEFAKKSAKPVR
+713 AKKIEFAKKSAELVK

>member
-41 FPAQEKA
+41 FPAQDKA
-48 VKLVLDPAAPT
+48 VKLVLDPAEPT

-72 EITVPVTVADTSK
+72 EITVPVTVSDTSK

-147 NNLGVGTWVEHGVF
+147 NNLGVGTFDDQGAFMFET
-161 NFVAPENV
+161 PENV
-169 IIHQNDLDKTKYRIY
+169 IIRQNDLDKTKYRIY
-184 MRYPDPKKEGEEY
+184 MKYPDPEKEGEEY
-197 ALYSSKSDE
+197 AVFSEKSDE
-206 YLSLRLLKSGE
+206 YLSLRILKSGE

-227 VDKDDLVLFDIFDTG
+227 VDKDGLVLFDIFDTG
-242 IPYKEGAPN
+242 IPSGAGAPN
-251 IWFVHPF
+251 VWFVHPF

-263 VNLWYYNKVISY
+263 VNLWYHNKVISY
-275 QDDGVTPAGIQLA
+275 QADGVTPAGIQIA
-288 PNYYING
+288 PNYYMGGPN
-295 VGSID
+295 ID
-300 RSQEDG
+300 KSQEDG

-320 TINVSVGETVDGEI
+320 TVKVSVGETVDGEI
-334 PVEFDLGADVATAK
+334 PVEFALGADVATAK

-364 ANAIVKGDEESKV
+364 VNAIVKGDEESKV

-440 EPEGYTKVNSAL
+440 EPEGYTKINSAL

-465 SLIPTAKLNPEKLD
+465 SLIPTAKLDPAKLD
-479 SLARAPKSV
+479 SLARDPKCV

-502 DLFTELAPVTDYTLI
+502 DLFTELAPATDYTLI

-528 VTSEITTD
+528 VTSEITTE
-536 GLPRVKKGTGTYTYS
+536 GLARVKKGTGTYTYS
-551 LFFVG
+551 LVFLD
-556 EGGKPQ
+556 EDGKPQ
-562 TDDGLGLYA
+562 A
-571 DPNYENTY
+571 
-579 VIENWGYGVDLKFTY
+579 
-594 DAKSGEIKVPLQTTG
+594 
-609 VPGEDGEIFI
+609 
-619 QEAKDY
+619 
-625 FTPETF
+625 
-631 KNYDKL
+631 
-637 PSSSYADGT
+637 
-646 YSFALAYFDEVG
+646 
-658 LYKAGVE
+658 
-665 TFKLDGA
+665 
-672 VESGSTSSRNAGRS
+672 

-701 NFVAREIPAISV
+701 NFVAREIPANSV
-713 VKKIEFAKKSAKPVR
+713 VKKIEFAKKSAELVK

>member
-41 FPAQEKA
+41 FPAQDKA
-48 VKLVLDPAAPT
+48 VKLVLDPAEPT

-161 NFVAPENV
+161 NFDAPENV

-184 MRYPDPKKEGEEY
+184 MRYPDPEKEGEEY
-197 ALYSSKSDE
+197 ALYSPKSDE

-217 VLKSTKAEFK
+217 VFKLKTEELK
-227 VDKDDLVLFDIFDTG
+227 VDKDGLVLFDIFDTG
-242 IPYKEGAPN
+242 IPYDTGAPN

-258 NFSDP
+258 NLSKP

-288 PNYYING
+288 PYYYIDG
-295 VGSID
+295 LGAID

-334 PVEFDLGADVATAK
+334 PVEFALGADVATAK

-384 SLTLDKS
+384 WLTLDKS

-465 SLIPTAKLNPEKLD
+465 SLIPTAKLDPAKLD
-479 SLARAPKSV
+479 SLAREPKSV

-528 VTSEITTD
+528 VTSEITTE

-551 LFFVG
+551 LVFVG
-556 EGGKPQ
+556 EDKKPQ
-562 TDDGLGLYA
+562 TVKDLGLYA

-579 VIENWGYGVDLKFTY
+579 VIEEWGYGVELKFTY

-609 VPGEDGEIFI
+609 AAGEDGEIFI

-646 YSFALAYFDEVG
+646 YSFALAYFDKVSP
-658 LYKAGVE
+658 YNVGVE

-672 VESGSTSSRNAGRS
+672 VESGSISSRNTGRV

-701 NFVAREIPAISV
+701 NFVAREIPANSV
-713 VKKIEFAKKSAKPVR
+713 VKKIEFAKKSAELVK

>member
-48 VKLVLDPAAPT
+48 VKLVLDPAEPT

-85 LFKFAPITFKD
+85 LFKFTPITFKD

-142 LREKW
+142 LCEKW

-161 NFVAPENV
+161 NFKAPENV

-184 MRYPDPKKEGEEY
+184 MRYPDPEKEGEEY

-217 VLKSTKAEFK
+217 VLKSKTEELK
-227 VDKDDLVLFDIFDTG
+227 VDKDGLVLFDIFDTG
-242 IPYKEGAPN
+242 IPYDTGAPN

-258 NFSDP
+258 NLSKP

-275 QDDGVTPAGIQLA
+275 QKDGVTPAGIQLA
-288 PNYYING
+288 PYYYING
-295 VGSID
+295 LRAID

-440 EPEGYTKVNSAL
+440 EPEGYTKINSAL

-465 SLIPTAKLNPEKLD
+465 SLIPTAKLDLTKLD
-479 SLARAPKSV
+479 SLAREPESV

-551 LFFVG
+551 LVFLD
-556 EGGKPQ
+556 EDNKPQ
-562 TDDGLGLYA
+562 AVKGLGLYA

-579 VIENWGYGVDLKFTY
+579 VIEDWGNGVELKFTY

-609 VPGEDGEIFI
+609 AAAKDGEIFI

-625 FTPETF
+625 FTPETY

-646 YSFALAYFDEVG
+646 YSFALAYFVEAGPYNV
-658 LYKAGVE
+658 GVE

-672 VESGSTSSRNAGRS
+672 VESGSTSSRNAGRV
-686 FKSAGLCAERENVTA
+686 FKSAGLCAERENLTA
-701 NFVAREIPAISV
+701 NFVAREIPANSV
-713 VKKIEFAKKSAKPVR
+713 VKKIEFAKKSAELVK

>member
-48 VKLVLDPAAPT
+48 VKLVLDPAEPT

-161 NFVAPENV
+161 NFKAPENV

-184 MRYPDPKKEGEEY
+184 MRYPDPEKEGEEY

-217 VLKSTKAEFK
+217 VLKSKTEELK
-227 VDKDDLVLFDIFDTG
+227 VDKDGLVLFDIFDTG
-242 IPYKEGAPN
+242 IPYDTGAPN

-258 NFSDP
+258 NLSKP

-275 QDDGVTPAGIQLA
+275 QKDGVTPAGIQLA
-288 PNYYING
+288 PYYYING
-295 VGSID
+295 LGAID

-440 EPEGYTKVNSAL
+440 EPEGYTKINSAL

-551 LFFVG
+551 LVFLD
-556 EGGKPQ
+556 EDKKPQ
-562 TDDGLGLYA
+562 AVKGLGLYA

-579 VIENWGYGVDLKFTY
+579 VIEDWGNGVELKFTY
-594 DAKSGEIKVPLQTTG
+594 DSKSGEIKVPLQTTG

-619 QEAKDY
+619 QEAKGY
-625 FTPETF
+625 FTPETE
-631 KNYDKL
+631 NYDKL

-646 YSFALAYFDEVG
+646 YSFALAYFDEGG

-672 VESGSTSSRNAGRS
+672 VESGSTSSRNTGRV

-701 NFVAREIPAISV
+701 NFVAREISANSV
-713 VKKIEFAKKSAKPVR
+713 VKKIEFAKKSAELVK

>member
-41 FPAQEKA
+41 FPALDKA
-48 VKLVLDPAAPT
+48 VKLVLDPAEPT

-161 NFVAPENV
+161 NFDAPENV

-217 VLKSTKAEFK
+217 VVKSKNADFK
-227 VDKDDLVLFDIFDTG
+227 VDKDGLVLFDIFDTG
-242 IPYKEGAPN
+242 IPYAEGAPN

-288 PNYYING
+288 PNYYISG
-295 VGSID
+295 VGAID

-334 PVEFDLGADVATAK
+334 PVEFTLGADVATAK

-465 SLIPTAKLNPEKLD
+465 SLIPTAKLNPAKLD

-551 LFFVG
+551 LVFLD
-556 EGGKPQ
+556 EDKKPQ
-562 TDDGLGLYA
+562 AVKGLGLYA

-579 VIENWGYGVDLKFTY
+579 VIEDWGNGVELKFTY
-594 DAKSGEIKVPLQTTG
+594 DSKSGEIKVPLQTTG

-625 FTPETF
+625 FTPETE
-631 KNYDKL
+631 NYDKL

-646 YSFALAYFDEVG
+646 YSFALAYFDEGG

-672 VESGSTSSRNAGRS
+672 VESGSTSSRNTGRV

-701 NFVAREIPAISV
+701 NFVAREISANSV
-713 VKKIEFAKKSAKPVR
+713 VKKIEFAKKSAELVK

>member
-41 FPAQEKA
+41 FPAQDKA
-48 VKLVLDPAAPT
+48 VKLVLDPADPT

-72 EITVPVTVADTSK
+72 EITVPVTVADTSN

-147 NNLGVGTWVEHGVF
+147 NNLGVGTFDDQGAFMFE
-161 NFVAPENV
+161 APENV
-169 IIHQNDLDKTKYRIY
+169 IIRQNDLDKTKYRIY
-184 MRYPDPKKEGEEY
+184 MKYPDPEKEGEEY
-197 ALYSSKSDE
+197 AVFSEKSDE
-206 YLSLRLLKSGE
+206 YLSLRILKSGE

-227 VDKDDLVLFDIFDTG
+227 VDKDGLVLFDIFDTG
-242 IPYKEGAPN
+242 IPSGAGAPN
-251 IWFVHPF
+251 VWFVHPF

-263 VNLWYYNKVISY
+263 VNLWYHNKVISY
-275 QDDGVTPAGIQLA
+275 QADGVTPAGIQIA
-288 PNYYING
+288 PNYYMGGPN
-295 VGSID
+295 ID
-300 RSQEDG
+300 KSQEDG

-334 PVEFDLGADVATAK
+334 PVEFALGADVATAK

-364 ANAIVKGDEESKV
+364 VNAIVKGDEESTV

-440 EPEGYTKVNSAL
+440 EPEGYTKINSAL

-465 SLIPTAKLNPEKLD
+465 SLIPTAKLNPAKLD
-479 SLARAPKSV
+479 SLARDPKSV

-502 DLFTELAPVTDYTLI
+502 DLFTELAPATDYTLI

-528 VTSEITTD
+528 VTSEITTE
-536 GLPRVKKGTGTYTYS
+536 GLARVKKGTGTYTYS
-551 LFFVG
+551 LVFLD
-556 EGGKPQ
+556 EDGKPQ
-562 TDDGLGLYA
+562 AVKGLGLYA

-579 VIENWGYGVDLKFTY
+579 VIENWGNGVELKFTY
-594 DAKSGEIKVPLQTTG
+594 DAKSGEIKVPLQRTG
-609 VPGEDGEIFI
+609 AAGKDGEIFI

-625 FTPETF
+625 FTPETE
-631 KNYDKL
+631 NYDKL

-646 YSFALAYFDEVG
+646 YSFALAYFNKARP
-658 LYKAGVE
+658 YKAGVE

-672 VESGSTSSRNAGRS
+672 VESGSISSGNAGRV

-701 NFVAREIPAISV
+701 NFVAREIPANSV
-713 VKKIEFAKKSAKPVR
+713 VKKIEFAKKSAELVK

>member
-41 FPAQEKA
+41 FPAQDKA
-48 VKLVLDPAAPT
+48 VKLVLDPAEPT

-161 NFVAPENV
+161 NFDAPENV

-184 MRYPDPKKEGEEY
+184 MRYPDPEKEGEEY
-197 ALYSSKSDE
+197 ALYSPKSDE

-227 VDKDDLVLFDIFDTG
+227 VDKDGLVLFDIFDTG
-242 IPYKEGAPN
+242 IPYDTGAPN
-251 IWFVHPF
+251 ILFVHPF

-288 PNYYING
+288 PNYYISG
-295 VGSID
+295 VGAID

-320 TINVSVGETVDGEI
+320 TVNVSVGETVDGEI
-334 PVEFDLGADVATAK
+334 PVKFALGADVATAK

-465 SLIPTAKLNPEKLD
+465 SLIPTAKLDPAKLD
-479 SLARAPKSV
+479 SLAREPKSV
-488 SDSILNLVNTTGWT
+488 SDSILNLVNTTGWA

-517 VWASNGYRSKV
+517 VWASNSYRSKV
-528 VTSEITTD
+528 VTSKITTD

-551 LFFVG
+551 LVFLD
-556 EGGKPQ
+556 EDKKPQ
-562 TDDGLGLYA
+562 TVKDLGLYA

-579 VIENWGYGVDLKFTY
+579 VIEDWGFGVELKFTY

-609 VPGEDGEIFI
+609 AAGEDGVIFI

-625 FTPETF
+625 FTPETY
-631 KNYDKL
+631 KDYDKL

-646 YSFALAYFDEVG
+646 YSFALAYFDEGG

-672 VESGSTSSRNAGRS
+672 VESGSISSKNTGRV

-701 NFVAREIPAISV
+701 NFVAKEIPANSV
-713 VKKIEFAKKSAKPVR
+713 VKKIEFAKKSAELVK

>member
-41 FPAQEKA
+41 FPAQDKA
-48 VKLVLDPAAPT
+48 VKLVLNPADPT
-59 STKITVMRKNSEG
+59 STKITVRRKNSEG

-119 LTIEDPAY
+119 LTIEDPEY

-136 SIDVKV
+136 SIDIKV

-147 NNLGVGTWVEHGVF
+147 NNLGVGTWEEHGYF
-161 NFVAPENV
+161 KYDPPKNV

-184 MRYPDPKKEGEEY
+184 MRYPNPEKEGEEY
-197 ALYSSKSDE
+197 ALYSPKSDE

-227 VDKDDLVLFDIFDTG
+227 VDKYGLVLFDIFDTG
-242 IPYKEGAPN
+242 IPYQTGAPN
-251 IWFVHPF
+251 IWLVHPF

-275 QDDGVTPAGIQLA
+275 QADGVTPAGIQIA
-288 PNYYING
+288 PNYYMGGPN
-295 VGSID
+295 ID
-300 RSQEDG
+300 KSQEDG

-334 PVEFDLGADVATAK
+334 PVEFALGADVATAK

-440 EPEGYTKVNSAL
+440 EPEGYTKINSAL

-465 SLIPTAKLNPEKLD
+465 SLIPTAKLDPAKLD
-479 SLARAPKSV
+479 SLAREPKSV

-528 VTSEITTD
+528 VTSEITTE
-536 GLPRVKKGTGTYTYS
+536 GLARVKKGTGTYTYS
-551 LFFVG
+551 LLFLD
-556 EGGKPQ
+556 EDKKPQ
-562 TDDGLGLYA
+562 A
-571 DPNYENTY
+571 
-579 VIENWGYGVDLKFTY
+579 
-594 DAKSGEIKVPLQTTG
+594 
-609 VPGEDGEIFI
+609 
-619 QEAKDY
+619 
-625 FTPETF
+625 
-631 KNYDKL
+631 
-637 PSSSYADGT
+637 
-646 YSFALAYFDEVG
+646 
-658 LYKAGVE
+658 
-665 TFKLDGA
+665 
-672 VESGSTSSRNAGRS
+672 

-701 NFVAREIPAISV
+701 NFVAREIPANSV
-713 VKKIEFAKKSAKPVR
+713 VKKIEFAKKSAELVR

>member
-41 FPAQEKA
+41 FPAQDKA
-48 VKLVLDPAAPT
+48 VKLVLDPADPT

-161 NFVAPENV
+161 NFDAPENV

-184 MRYPDPKKEGEEY
+184 MRYPDPEKEGEEY
-197 ALYSSKSDE
+197 ALYSPKSDE

-227 VDKDDLVLFDIFDTG
+227 VDKDGLVLFDIFDTG
-242 IPYKEGAPN
+242 IPYDTGAPN

-295 VGSID
+295 VGAID

-334 PVEFDLGADVATAK
+334 PVKFALGADVATAK

-364 ANAIVKGDEESKV
+364 VNAIVKGDEESKE

-391 GVYSLVAVSLDDK
+391 GVCSLVAVSLDDK

-440 EPEGYTKVNSAL
+440 EPEGYTKINSAL

-465 SLIPTAKLNPEKLD
+465 SLIPTAKLNPAKLD
-479 SLARAPKSV
+479 SLARDPKSV
-488 SDSILNLVNTTGWT
+488 SDSILNLVNTTGWS
-502 DLFTELAPVTDYTLI
+502 DLFTELAPATDYTLI

-528 VTSEITTD
+528 VTSEITTE
-536 GLPRVKKGTGTYTYS
+536 GLARVKKGTGTYTYS
-551 LFFVG
+551 LFFLD
-556 EGGKPQ
+556 EDGKPQ
-562 TDDGLGLYA
+562 A
-571 DPNYENTY
+571 
-579 VIENWGYGVDLKFTY
+579 
-594 DAKSGEIKVPLQTTG
+594 
-609 VPGEDGEIFI
+609 
-619 QEAKDY
+619 
-625 FTPETF
+625 
-631 KNYDKL
+631 
-637 PSSSYADGT
+637 
-646 YSFALAYFDEVG
+646 
-658 LYKAGVE
+658 
-665 TFKLDGA
+665 
-672 VESGSTSSRNAGRS
+672 

-701 NFVAREIPAISV
+701 NFVAREIPANSV
-713 VKKIEFAKKSAKPVR
+713 VKKIEFAKKSAELVR

>member
-41 FPAQEKA
+41 FPAQDKA
-48 VKLVLDPAAPT
+48 VKLVLDPAEPT

-161 NFVAPENV
+161 NFDTPENV

-184 MRYPDPKKEGEEY
+184 MRYPDPDKEGEEY
-197 ALYSSKSDE
+197 ALYSPKSDE

-217 VLKSTKAEFK
+217 VVESKTKEFK
-227 VDKDDLVLFDIFDTG
+227 VDKEDLVLFDIFDTG
-242 IPYKEGAPN
+242 IPYQTGAPN

-275 QDDGVTPAGIQLA
+275 QADGVTPAGIQLA

-295 VGSID
+295 LGAID

-334 PVEFDLGADVATAK
+334 PVEFALGADVATAK

-465 SLIPTAKLNPEKLD
+465 SLIPTAKLNPAKLD
-479 SLARAPKSV
+479 SLARDPKSV

-528 VTSEITTD
+528 VTSKITTD

-551 LFFVG
+551 LVFVG

-562 TDDGLGLYA
+562 TDEGLGLYA

-579 VIENWGYGVDLKFTY
+579 VIENWGYGVELKFTY

-609 VPGEDGEIFI
+609 AAGEDGEIFI

-646 YSFALAYFDEVG
+646 YSFALAYFDKVSS
-658 LYKAGVE
+658 YNAGVE

-672 VESGSTSSRNAGRS
+672 VESGSISSGNTGRV
-686 FKSAGLCAERENVTA
+686 FKSAGLCAERESVTA
-701 NFVAREIPAISV
+701 NFVAREIPAKSV
-713 VKKIEFAKKSAKPVR
+713 VKKIEFAKKSAELVK

>member
-295 VGSID
+295 VGAID

-488 SDSILNLVNTTGWT
+488 SDSILNLVNTTGWA

-528 VTSEITTD
+528 VTSEITTE
-536 GLPRVKKGTGTYTYS
+536 GLARVKKGTGTYTYS
-551 LFFVG
+551 LVFLD
-556 EGGKPQ
+556 EDGKPQ
-562 TDDGLGLYA
+562 A
-571 DPNYENTY
+571 
-579 VIENWGYGVDLKFTY
+579 
-594 DAKSGEIKVPLQTTG
+594 
-609 VPGEDGEIFI
+609 
-619 QEAKDY
+619 
-625 FTPETF
+625 
-631 KNYDKL
+631 
-637 PSSSYADGT
+637 
-646 YSFALAYFDEVG
+646 
-658 LYKAGVE
+658 
-665 TFKLDGA
+665 
-672 VESGSTSSRNAGRS
+672 

-701 NFVAREIPAISV
+701 NFVAREIPANSV
-713 VKKIEFAKKSAKPVR
+713 VKKIEFAKKSAELVK